1 MNNSTALR
9 HLLARPDQSLI
20 VPGAGTP
27 LEALAAQKAGFDALY
42 VSGYAIAAWRH
53 GLPDIGLL
61 GMGELLD
68 ALNAIHRVCT
78 LPLIVDADTG
88 YGDATSVYTNVR
100 LLEAAGASA
109 IQIEDQTWPKKCGHM
124 IGKQVVEADE
134 AVRKVAAAVEARCDE
149 GTLIVGRTDAL
160 SPLGID
166 EAIRRGQRYHDVGA
180 DIVFIDAPGSVDE
193 LALIGRSIP
202 GLKMANVSEGGR
214 TPSLSADQFHE
225 LGFQLVIYPSTPLRV
240 AALAL
245 EQFATDLRRNEDAS
259 GWSTR
264 MHGLDQLNDLV
275 GLEEY
280 LSVGDRLNARKV

>member
-1 MNNSTALR
+1 
-9 HLLARPDQSLI
+9 
-20 VPGAGTP
+20 
-27 LEALAAQKAGFDALY
+27 
-42 VSGYAIAAWRH
+42 
-53 GLPDIGLL
+53 
-61 GMGELLD
+61 
-68 ALNAIHRVCT
+68 
-78 LPLIVDADTG
+78 
-88 YGDATSVYTNVR
+88 
-100 LLEAAGASA
+100 
-109 IQIEDQTWPKKCGHM
+109 
-124 IGKQVVEADE
+124 
-134 AVRKVAAAVEARCDE
+134 
-149 GTLIVGRTDAL
+149 VGRTDAL

-245 EQFATDLRRNEDAS
+245 EQFATDLRRNGDAS